1 MNLLSSATQ
10 IAPALEK
17 IFNLSIISG
26 VYPDILKIAK
36 VIPVFKKGS
45 PTSINNYRPISILS
59 PINKI
64 FEKIL
69 YSRLIKYINK
79 SKLLYKY
86 QYGFR
91 KNHST
96 EHALIELVDQIRS
109 SIGESKMTCGIFID
123 LSKAFDTVNHQILLE
138 KLEHYGIRGHAL
150 ELFKSYLSNRKQ
162 YVHIDKCKSQTLPI
176 SCGVPQGS
184 VLGPLFFLLFI
195 NDLPNGCTSGKI
207 RLFADDTT
215 IFFHTNSI
223 DDVVSTGKAIMTQL
237 SNWFTANKLTLNA
250 DKSSFTLFKS
260 SKKVIQNVPEHI
272 NFLNQKIK
280 RTSHIKFL
288 GVILDEN
295 LTWNHHINEICSKL
309 KRLFHIFY
317 NIRNYLSKDNIKT
330 IYYALVYS
338 RIKYG
343 ITVYGQAC
351 KTKMQR
357 IQTLQNKLLKVISG
371 KDYRFPTNELHDE
384 FDFLLIKDIA
394 NQEIVAFVHNYFS
407 NSLPP
412 VFDGYFETLVSN
424 HNRNTRNGGNLLK
437 IIGHTTDI
445 AASAI
450 KIQGAKL

>member
-1 MNLLSSATQ
+1 
-10 IAPALEK
+10 
-17 IFNLSIISG
+17 
-26 VYPDILKIAK
+26 
-36 VIPVFKKGS
+36 
-45 PTSINNYRPISILS
+45 
-59 PINKI
+59 
-64 FEKIL
+64 
-69 YSRLIKYINK
+69 
-79 SKLLYKY
+79 
-86 QYGFR
+86 
-91 KNHST
+91 
-96 EHALIELVDQIRS
+96 
-109 SIGESKMTCGIFID
+109 
-123 LSKAFDTVNHQILLE
+123 
-138 KLEHYGIRGHAL
+138 
-150 ELFKSYLSNRKQ
+150 
-162 YVHIDKCKSQTLPI
+162 
-176 SCGVPQGS
+176 
-184 VLGPLFFLLFI
+184 
-195 NDLPNGCTSGKI
+195 
-207 RLFADDTT
+207 
-215 IFFHTNSI
+215 
-223 DDVVSTGKAIMTQL
+223 MTQL

-394 NQEIVAFVHNYFS
+394 NQEIVAFVHNYF
-407 NSLPP
+407 
-412 VFDGYFETLVSN
+412 
-424 HNRNTRNGGNLLK
+424 
-437 IIGHTTDI
+437 
-445 AASAI
+445 
-450 KIQGAKL
+450 